1 MKKTILIII
10 LAINTCCCLSKEKA
24 ESVCLHTD
32 STTDKTI
39 NKEILGIGDEMENFK
54 LYDYND
60 SVHNLSEFRGHYI
73 VLEFSAIGCGPCQAI
88 KPILEIFYN
97 KYKDSMKMVT
107 ISEDP
112 VYLWKERPMGEVSWY
127 EWNDHDYAL
136 KIRRKYGIKAIPTFV
151 VINPSGI
158 IVAVC
163 YGAKSLFENMDKYL
177 QNEDNDNTINH

>member
-1 MKKTILIII
+1 MSILY
-10 LAINTCCCLSKEKA
+10 TCFCWSKEEA
-24 ESVCLHTD
+24 GSVYLQTD
-32 STTDKTI
+32 SATNESIT
-39 NKEILGIGDEMENFK
+39 KEILDVGDEMADFK

-60 SVHNLSEFRGHYI
+60 NMHYISEFRGNYI

-112 VYLWKERPMGEVSWY
+112 VYLWKKRPMGEVSWY